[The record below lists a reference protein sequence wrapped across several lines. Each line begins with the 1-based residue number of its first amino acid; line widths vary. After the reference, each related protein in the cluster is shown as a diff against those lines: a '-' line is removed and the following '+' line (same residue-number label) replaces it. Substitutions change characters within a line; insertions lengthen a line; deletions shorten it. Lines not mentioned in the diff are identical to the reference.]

1 MLNQIISLN
10 NTSADIS
17 ENFIREQMPEILD
30 LLLIDIALWQKGQF
44 FVHISKRGL
53 NALYYKALSH
63 F

>member
-30 LLLIDIALWQKGQF
+30 LLLIDRTKSTKKSIKNIINYEELVKELDS
-44 FVHISKRGL
+44 I
-53 NALYYKALSH
+53 
-63 F
+63 